1 MPIESASS
9 SATGAKLL
17 ACIDRPWKLQEKLSR
32 METKRRLHD
41 DLTTTWRRLE
51 WKFDGVCQIVDDLT
65 SETAIVCRIS
75 IVSILL
81 FCGQETHSMR
91 SHHHGRHGRHGRV
104 IRLFA
109 IAKTFRMHW
118 PLHCRR
124 PGKRKTILIDIV
136 SQTDAHVQIWSA
148 MCVCV
153 FKKWESPKFIKQ
165 IQKVHFNGINERVVG
180 HPEPSLNRH
189 PIPNHPITIPNRAP
203 GCASAIDSS
212 APRDVRLGSN
222 SDPSPRRSTESYR
235 RCCWSL
241 AAPG

>member
-1 MPIESASS
+1 
-9 SATGAKLL
+9 
-17 ACIDRPWKLQEKLSR
+17 
-32 METKRRLHD
+32 METRRRLDD
-41 DLTTTWRRLE
+41 DLTTTWVEVWWSLSDCRRSHLRE
-51 WKFDGVCQIVDDLT
+51 CYRMSYIH
-65 SETAIVCRIS
+65 RIYP
-75 IVSILL
+75 L
-81 FCGQETHSMR
+81 FCWQETHSMR

-104 IRLFA
+104 RLFA

-136 SQTDAHVQIWSA
+136 SHTDAFVQIWSA

-153 FKKWESPKFIKQ
+153 
-165 IQKVHFNGINERVVG
+165 QKLGVSKIYQTDSKSAFQRNKRTSCRPSRAFSQPPP
-180 HPEPSLNRH
+180 HPGE
-189 PIPNHPITIPNRAP
+189 P